1 VHDEYHVAYISLPPC
16 TTYRVMDQPQAIGRA
31 LGFGGRLYQ
40 NKATLGG
47 LEEKHDKLKNI
58 DNLSVVG
65 CGSSFNAAIYGTKL
79 LRHMGVFA
87 NVNAMDANS
96 TEDCD
101 FRVPSSNSSKS
112 GLIVISQSGE
122 TRELVDVVQSAQ
134 RQDVPVVS
142 LVNAVGSTIA
152 NLTKCGVYTFAGQ
165 ENAVASTKS
174 FTTQVVC
181 MALVAMWF
189 RQTKAKEMGLP
200 TSNEQI
206 ALGEALMRLPITFG
220 MLMRTQAVCKKAAKK
235 IANKEHCF
243 VLGKGEPRRL

>member
-1 VHDEYHVAYISLPPC
+1 MLNIIYTHFSILLH
-16 TTYRVMDQPQAIGRA
+16 RVMEQPQSIGRA

-47 LEEKHDKLKNI
+47 LKEKIDQLKNI
-58 DNLSVVG
+58 DHLSVVG
-65 CGSSFNAAIYGTKL
+65 CGSSFNAATYGTKL

-96 TEDCD
+96 TEDSD
-101 FRVPSSNSSKS
+101 FRIPSSDSSKS

-122 TRELVDVVQSAQ
+122 TKELVDVVQSAQ
-134 RQDVPVVS
+134 RRDVPVVS
-142 LVNAVGSTIA
+142 LVNVVGSTIA

-181 MALVAMWF
+181 MALVALWF

-220 MLMRTQAVCKKAAKK
+220 MLMRTQAACKKAAKK
-235 IANKEHCF
+235 IVNKEHCF